1 MSVISEGTVAAAA
14 DAVRAHDALLGMNY
28 AKAGVHGV
36 AAEWDHICA
45 AMAALLESL
54 AADRSAGDTTTSLRA
69 HAGRYTSGYS
79 FSRELD
85 LIAET
90 YAGDPART
98 RAIALKIVESLE
110 DRGFIGLLR
119 DVADG

>member
-1 MSVISEGTVAAAA
+1 MSVIGEGTVAAAA

-28 AKAGVHGV
+28 AKAGVRGV
-36 AAEWDHICA
+36 AAEWDRICA
-45 AMAALLESL
+45 AMAALLDTL
-54 AADRSAGDTTTSLRA
+54 AADKSTGDTASSLRA

-79 FSRELD
+79 FSRELG

-98 RAIALKIVESLE
+98 RAIALKIAESLE
-110 DRGFIGLLR
+110 DKGFMEMLR